1 MSLRAIPMI
10 AFHIQLMCLL
20 CVHVVKEVALF
31 QSGYWSHVTSVMRNG
46 MGMSGDSHQKT
57 LQTVT

>member
-1 MSLRAIPMI
+1 
-10 AFHIQLMCLL
+10 MCLL
-20 CVHVVKEVALF
+20 CVHVVYIVKEVALF
-31 QSGYWSHVTSVMRNG
+31 RSGYWSHVTNVLRDG

>member
-1 MSLRAIPMI
+1 MI
-10 AFHIQLMCLL
+10 AFHIQLIIMCLL